1 MRRRGIR
8 CHSLR
13 GNACGFFSGLLVLL
27 LRVLP
32 RCQRRGRLRRL
43 LRQLLRSF
51 LRVRVIKLLELEF
64 AKEKNPEDG
73 SALNEFS
80 LTARIVDGKSK
91 TTLVV
96 KSVPIEKRN

>member
-1 MRRRGIR
+1 MRRCGIR

-13 GNACGFFSGLLVLL
+13 GNACGFFSGLLILL
-27 LRVLP
+27 LRVL
-32 RCQRRGRLRRL
+32 CGGQRRGRLQRL

-64 AKEKNPEDG
+64 AKETNPEDG

>member
-1 MRRRGIR
+1 
-8 CHSLR
+8 
-13 GNACGFFSGLLVLL
+13 
-27 LRVLP
+27 
-32 RCQRRGRLRRL
+32 
-43 LRQLLRSF
+43 
-51 LRVRVIKLLELEF
+51 VIKLLELEF
-64 AKEKNPEDG
+64 AKETNPEDG